1 MNDFLIYILKSTIS
15 ISLLYLVFRI
25 LMRKETFFKLN
36 RALLLSVVVCSAII
50 PLLYLP
56 QIMQPAIQNEWM
68 PRLQN
73 PEITPIAQSSLE
85 RSTQTFTVPTE
96 QIKTVI
102 REEFP
107 WIKLLQTVYLA
118 GILITLLILIYGIVS
133 ILTLFR
139 KAQFMQMD
147 GFRLLII
154 DDEIPPF
161 SFGRFVIIS
170 QSDYDAHQ
178 QAILAHEEAHIRLNH
193 FFDLALLETTKI
205 LQWFNP
211 VIYWLICDM
220 KEIHEFQADQY
231 TLNKGIDVTQYQIL
245 IIQKSVGSQ
254 RFALANSFNH
264 CQIKKRIIMMNKQK
278 TSKARRWKV
287 ATFLPLLALL
297 LMAFS
302 KTGEKGLPSQN
313 PSSTVST
320 TAQELGKQWT
330 EADFGKIDFTP
341 TKTFWALPILLNSK
355 SQLKVGNEITDWEE
369 AAKQIRK
376 FLDYNNTSEE
386 MKPAFEKI
394 IINGQERMAQK
405 YTALSI
411 ESDVSTSKTDYQNF
425 LNSIGKVVFEIRQQ
439 YASEIYKTNYNNLS
453 PSQRTDIIRLI
464 PANARFNKIPIVAP
478 ETKENQPSLYI
489 EVRAEGIFVL
499 PDKNVVTIDEL
510 KEKAKLFAK
519 GNGSFVDVR
528 TAVGLKDEQVIKVTE
543 ALKGIEKL
551 NVRYLTFDPVYD
563 MVEQMAE
570 FSGGTEGI
578 REWLSKNITYPE
590 TAKANGLEGK
600 VYISLV
606 INSKGKVVFSK
617 VVRGLSPEFDAE
629 ALKLVTQ
636 MPEWKPAIQ
645 NGVPVSVSYTIP
657 IKFSISQQ

>member
-1 MNDFLIYILKSTIS
+1 
-15 ISLLYLVFRI
+15 
-25 LMRKETFFKLN
+25 
-36 RALLLSVVVCSAII
+36 
-50 PLLYLP
+50 
-56 QIMQPAIQNEWM
+56 
-68 PRLQN
+68 
-73 PEITPIAQSSLE
+73 
-85 RSTQTFTVPTE
+85 
-96 QIKTVI
+96 
-102 REEFP
+102 
-107 WIKLLQTVYLA
+107 
-118 GILITLLILIYGIVS
+118 
-133 ILTLFR
+133 
-139 KAQFMQMD
+139 
-147 GFRLLII
+147 
-154 DDEIPPF
+154 
-161 SFGRFVIIS
+161 
-170 QSDYDAHQ
+170 
-178 QAILAHEEAHIRLNH
+178 
-193 FFDLALLETTKI
+193 
-205 LQWFNP
+205 
-211 VIYWLICDM
+211 
-220 KEIHEFQADQY
+220 
-231 TLNKGIDVTQYQIL
+231 
-245 IIQKSVGSQ
+245 
-254 RFALANSFNH
+254 
-264 CQIKKRIIMMNKQK
+264 MMNKQK

-297 LMAFS
+297 LMAFG

-320 TAQELGKQWT
+320 TAQEPGKQWT

-355 SQLKVGNEITDWEE
+355 SQLKVGNEITDWKE

-411 ESDVSTSKTDYQNF
+411 ESDISTSKTDYQNF

-453 PSQRTDIIRLI
+453 LSQRTDIIRLI

-528 TAVGLKDEQVIKVTE
+528 TAAGLKDEQVIKVTE

-551 NVRYLTFDPVYD
+551 NVRYLTFDPVYVK
-563 MVEQMAE
+563 VEQMAE
-570 FSGGTEGI
+570 FPGGTEGI

-590 TAKANGLEGK
+590 TAKANGVEGK

-606 INSKGKVVFSK
+606 INSKGKVVFPK
-617 VVRGLSPEFDAE
+617 VVRGLSPELDTE
-629 ALKLVTQ
+629 ALKQ
-636 MPEWKPAIQ
+636 ISKMPEWKPAIQ